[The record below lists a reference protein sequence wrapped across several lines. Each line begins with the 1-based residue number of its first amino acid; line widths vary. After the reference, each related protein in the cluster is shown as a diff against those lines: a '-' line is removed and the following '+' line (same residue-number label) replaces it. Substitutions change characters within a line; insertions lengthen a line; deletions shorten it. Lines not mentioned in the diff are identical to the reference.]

1 MGFKKY
7 DIFNVNNNIFGNDF
21 KVFDYKEFEDKN
33 IYYLKSMIL
42 KCACPTCGAISN
54 KLHATCTRTI
64 QFIPFNLKPTYIN
77 VNLYKFEC
85 INNDC
90 PTKIFRQDIKYCGP
104 KQKFTYEL
112 KCLIFAISL
121 FLSDETTSK
130 ILKLIGINVSN
141 DTVRRLY
148 QNIEISDNASIEG
161 VGIDDVSIRKGMR
174 YATVVYDM
182 KDHSML
188 ALLDGRDGETLKEWL
203 KNHKKIKMVARDRAT
218 AYANA
223 ISAIL
228 PEAIQIADRFHLFQN
243 IPNLHS
249 VGKK

>member
-21 KVFDYKEFEDKN
+21 KVYDYKEFEDKN

-85 INNDC
+85 LNNDC

-121 FLSDETTSK
+121 FLSDETTSQ
-130 ILKLIGINVSN
+130 ILKLI
-141 DTVRRLY
+141 
-148 QNIEISDNASIEG
+148 
-161 VGIDDVSIRKGMR
+161 
-174 YATVVYDM
+174 
-182 KDHSML
+182 
-188 ALLDGRDGETLKEWL
+188 
-203 KNHKKIKMVARDRAT
+203 
-218 AYANA
+218 
-223 ISAIL
+223 
-228 PEAIQIADRFHLFQN
+228 
-243 IPNLHS
+243 
-249 VGKK
+249 